1 MLTIDKAVL
10 LSEGEYEALKE
21 AARMYRE
28 YRLTRKEVDAMIHAI
43 RVMKISQAKGRTPKD
58 KLDMFDTLVNLSKK
72 LEGYRG
78 NV

>member
-43 RVMKISQAKGRTPKD
+43 RVMKISQAGRTSKE
-58 KLDMFDTLVNLSKK
+58 KLDMLDTLVNLSKK